1 MKKKKDKQEADPSTP
16 RCYYLGEIYP
26 IEIIQDPSLKKP
38 QIDFNG
44 KAFVLSSPE
53 SGQVD
58 LTPLLQSFYTK
69 TLKKLIQQRIQV
81 FQPEF
86 KVKPKS
92 FVIEDSKV
100 RWGSCNGKR
109 ELTFNWRLAMLP
121 MSIIDYVI
129 AHEMC
134 HLVHLNHDRSFWRL
148 VGKVSPDYK
157 EAMAYLG
164 NTKRSE

>member
-1 MKKKKDKQEADPSTP
+1 MKTKANTP
-16 RCYYLGEIYP
+16 QQNDLPKCYYLGEIYNLV
-26 IEIIQDPSLKKP
+26 ILEDLNLKKP
-38 QIDFNG
+38 QLDFNG
-44 KAFVLSSPE
+44 SHFVLSSPH
-53 SGQVD
+53 SGQID

-69 TLKKLIQQRIQV
+69 ALKKLIAKRIEI

-92 FVIEDSKV
+92 FIIEDSKV

-109 ELTFNWRLAMLP
+109 ELTFNWRLCMLP
-121 MSIIDYVI
+121 MSIIDYVV

-148 VGKVSPDYK
+148 VGKVAPDYK